1 MLSFCGLGQNE
12 SLPQPSN
19 VEPDSNEVGADSTI
33 VTHPDTP
40 LAAALSF
47 TFTSSYRFE
56 NSPGVTATATDV
68 SLQDLPN
75 WWFSLALSV
84 FSAER
89 RRATV
94 NSSTSDNTT
103 TTANNFNNTT
113 PSPVLPS
120 ATVLLMAAL
129 IRWPCVLKAL
139 FEKITSDQ
147 GPVGAMAVRLLG
159 GTTSIAPWRKLLEH
173 ELFRNAMDR

>member
-1 MLSFCGLGQNE
+1 M
-12 SLPQPSN
+12 
-19 VEPDSNEVGADSTI
+19 
-33 VTHPDTP
+33 THPTDTP

-47 TFTSSYRFE
+47 TFSSPYRFE
-56 NSPGVTATATDV
+56 NSLGTAIADV

-75 WWFSLALSV
+75 WWFSLALSA
-84 FSAER
+84 FTAER
-89 RRATV
+89 RRSTIY
-94 NSSTSDNTT
+94 NST
-103 TTANNFNNTT
+103 FNNTNNAPLTTTNNLNNIT

-129 IRWPCVLKAL
+129 IRWPCVLKPL
-139 FEKITSDQ
+139 LEKITSDQ

-173 ELFRNAMDR
+173 ELFHKAMDR